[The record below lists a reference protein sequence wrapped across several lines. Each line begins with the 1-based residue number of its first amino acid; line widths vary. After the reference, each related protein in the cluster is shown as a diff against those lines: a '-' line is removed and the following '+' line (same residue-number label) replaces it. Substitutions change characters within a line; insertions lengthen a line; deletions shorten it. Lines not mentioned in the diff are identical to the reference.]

1 MTIKINSAE
10 QLFATKVVVSED
22 SSFPY
27 WKNDLINWMLDYSNE
42 QPSNVRSNYG
52 GYQSPDDFYLE
63 ESFTPYLNR
72 ISEHIVS
79 TIEEYAKDTILD
91 HEKVRLCNMWFNLN
105 YKNCYNVT
113 HTHPG
118 CLLAGVLW
126 IQMPDQTPIKFEDP
140 LSYCSSEITLNAN
153 RNYTPKEGQM
163 CLFPAWI
170 PHRVDINETDATR
183 ISLSFNLVNS

>member
-1 MTIKINSAE
+1 M
-10 QLFATKVVVSED
+10 
-22 SSFPY
+22 
-27 WKNDLINWMLDYSNE
+27 
-42 QPSNVRSNYG
+42 
-52 GYQSPDDFYLE
+52 
-63 ESFTPYLNR
+63 NR

-170 PHRVDINETDATR
+170 PHRVDINETDTTR
-183 ISLSFNLVNS
+183 ISLSFNLINS